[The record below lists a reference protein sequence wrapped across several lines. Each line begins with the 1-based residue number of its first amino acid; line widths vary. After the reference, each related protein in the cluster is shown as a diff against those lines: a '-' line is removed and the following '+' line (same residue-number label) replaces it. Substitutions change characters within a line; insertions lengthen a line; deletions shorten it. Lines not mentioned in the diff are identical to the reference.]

1 MTIFEPK
8 NRIDVITPKGN
19 GTIWLVIDYGHET
32 NTIYTIILD
41 NGELWQFTHKDIKVK
56 SNLTFGRTAS

>member
-56 SNLTFGRTAS
+56 SNLTFGRTSS